1 MEQYLLVEV
10 PEGMAAVPNLDYF
23 LQKQIDFN
31 SAVMLGLGLVVG
43 ILFAYCFFGR
53 WH

>member
-10 PEGMAAVPNLDYF
+10 PEGMAAVPNLDYL

-43 ILFAYCFFGR
+43 ILFAYCFFR
-53 WH
+53 

>member
-1 MEQYLLVEV
+1 MEQYFLVEV
-10 PEGMAAVPNLDYF
+10 PEGMAAVPNLDYL

-31 SAVMLGLGLVVG
+31 SVVMLGLGLVVG